1 MLSKLSIKLMVFC
14 FLLAFTAAAS
24 ATSDNPVKQNKH
36 ASDAPSVRYA
46 YANLTEDNV
55 RNSDYK
61 IAMAVQVIGVRNTEQ
76 KPISRLF
83 WGCACGLAFLGV
95 IKRRLNK

>member
-1 MLSKLSIKLMVFC
+1 MFSKLSIKLTVFS
-14 FLLAFTAAAS
+14 FLLAFNISAS
-24 ATSDNPVKQNKH
+24 ATLDNPVKQIKH
-36 ASDAPSVRYA
+36 ASDVLSVRYA
-46 YANLTEDNV
+46 NASLTEDTV

-61 IAMAVQVIGVRNTEQ
+61 IAMGVQVIGVQNTEQ

-95 IKRRLNK
+95 IKRRLNR

>member
-1 MLSKLSIKLMVFC
+1 MFSKLSIKLTVFC
-14 FLLAFTAAAS
+14 FLLTFAAAAS
-24 ATSDNPVKQNKH
+24 AILDNPVKQNKH
-36 ASDAPSVRYA
+36 ASDVPSVRYA
-46 YANLTEDNV
+46 YASLTEDTV
-55 RNSDYK
+55 QNSDYK